1 MNENAEPDW
10 LAELAKGGEAL
21 RRQMESI
28 VQAAEQFAA
37 SGPARPLKQG
47 ITRAVGELL
56 SAPKRP
62 VAHQAIAELAVAV
75 GAAASATVTASGSLT
90 LPPMVLVADGD
101 VATASENGTVEVLS
115 RGDLAA
121 LSDGQIVFL
130 VLVWLYAL
138 VLPWVGSAL
147 PPEFHAVLSDGYA
160 TFALALT
167 ITWRMLDKRNGC
179 RGSAL
184 VMPGLGD
191 TLPGVPITIVSTGT
205 AAVCQ
210 SWQWITSGRLQ
221 AWPDWATRRVGK
233 GATTSRHLR
242 RFRRPSTRRPG
253 ETSRSFAQ
261 QCLADPLGMALPYQH
276 AETHQ

>member
-1 MNENAEPDW
+1 MNENEEPDW

-37 SGPARPLKQG
+37 SGSARPLAQG

-101 VATASENGTVEVLS
+101 VATASENGTVEVLGS
-115 RGDLAA
+115 RGGLAA

-147 PPEFHAVLSDGYA
+147 PPEFHPVLSDGYA

-167 ITWRMLDKRNGC
+167 ITWRMLDKR
-179 RGSAL
+179 
-184 VMPGLGD
+184 
-191 TLPGVPITIVSTGT
+191 
-205 AAVCQ
+205 
-210 SWQWITSGRLQ
+210 
-221 AWPDWATRRVGK
+221 K
-233 GATTSRHLR
+233 
-242 RFRRPSTRRPG
+242 
-253 ETSRSFAQ
+253 
-261 QCLADPLGMALPYQH
+261 
-276 AETHQ
+276 